1 MHLLNYLIKRRV
13 EIIFFACAFFL
24 FFWKLGASHI
34 WDNSEAEYA
43 NVAREVLNGHF
54 WTLFYNQR
62 EYFTHPPLYYWL
74 SALTYQLFG
83 ISEWSARFVSALFG
97 FGSSVLTYLIA
108 KKLFN
113 KNIAIASGWIYIT
126 MFYPYAIGRIAGL
139 DTLLLFFLML
149 TLYFYLLFRESNKV
163 IHLGG
168 VWLSVILAT
177 YAKGPYALFQIA
189 MIVGLSIIW
198 EAAQTPNPWK
208 NFINQVLKIKPLMLL
223 LIVFPISISWYLHQS
238 WLYGDRFIG
247 QVLGYFGWHRIFG
260 VVQAQTGPIY
270 YYVFVILLF
279 AFPWT
284 FIIPHAL
291 NELRKNINKDFS
303 WRFMTI
309 CLLSTFIFF
318 SLAGT
323 KLPNYILLMFPFL
336 AMSIAL
342 AWQELKK
349 ISWLEYLLLGFQCLI
364 LIYGFWLLMI
374 ERQRALSPQ
383 MISLVQVFLLVL
395 FD

>member
-1 MHLLNYLIKRRV
+1 
-13 EIIFFACAFFL
+13 
-24 FFWKLGASHI
+24 
-34 WDNSEAEYA
+34 
-43 NVAREVLNGHF
+43 
-54 WTLFYNQR
+54 
-62 EYFTHPPLYYWL
+62 
-74 SALTYQLFG
+74 
-83 ISEWSARFVSALFG
+83 
-97 FGSSVLTYLIA
+97 
-108 KKLFN
+108 
-113 KNIAIASGWIYIT
+113 
-126 MFYPYAIGRIAGL
+126 
-139 DTLLLFFLML
+139 
-149 TLYFYLLFRESNKV
+149 
-163 IHLGG
+163 
-168 VWLSVILAT
+168 VILAT

-208 NFINQVLKIKPLMLL
+208 NFINQVLKLKPLMLL

-395 FD
+395 LILTVVLIFYLKFSDKNRRYLVHVLGLFFLLGVFTFILPATNPLKHSRSTMLWLKPLVTNEDLIFEADPTPSFIFYLNHSLRKYDNFQIIDQALKGPQRVFVIFRDNHFQDNYQKSLKSKYYVLKQEDMITIISNRNIK